1 MWDSEWDEDPEDFYN
16 YRHQRRLSDP
26 SASLTNFNRYGAWR
40 TKGGQETNA
49 SAGAKSRSENEGLD
63 KWIDEVSEI
72 EAGDLKDGEF
82 NIFLKKKKTFLH
94 YFEIHACFFYTQFL
108 FSLNFKKYFI

>member
-72 EAGDLKDGEF
+72 EAGDLKDGK
-82 NIFLKKKKTFLH
+82 FLSFFLQITFLH
-94 YFEIHACFFYTQFL
+94 NLKIHACFLNTIFL
-108 FSLNFKKYFI
+108 FKF

>member
-40 TKGGQETNA
+40 TKGSQETNA

-82 NIFLKKKKTFLH
+82 LSFLRKKTFLH
-94 YFEIHACFFYTQFL
+94 YFEIHA
-108 FSLNFKKYFI
+108 

>member
-49 SAGAKSRSENEGLD
+49 ARDKSRSENEGLD

-72 EAGDLKDGEF
+72 EAGDLKDGKQ
-82 NIFLKKKKTFLH
+82 IFVLKKKHFYTL
-94 YFEIHACFFYTQFL
+94 FEIHACFFLSTLFFL
-108 FSLNFKKYFI
+108 F